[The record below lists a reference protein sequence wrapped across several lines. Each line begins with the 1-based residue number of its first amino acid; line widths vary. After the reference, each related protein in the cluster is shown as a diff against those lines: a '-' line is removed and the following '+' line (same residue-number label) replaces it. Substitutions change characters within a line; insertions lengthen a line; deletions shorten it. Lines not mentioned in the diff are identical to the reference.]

1 MKIYNLMRRLSE
13 KHELHLLTFAEDKD
27 DFGRIDKI
35 EPFFKSINV
44 LHLPKWRSYW
54 SCLVAVFQN
63 VPFQVAYFRSGKM
76 KRALSDFIRT
86 NKIDLVYVQ
95 HIRMAQYALDL
106 DMPKILDLPDAFSLY
121 WTRRKN
127 TKRPW
132 YNRLFDPIELNRLK
146 KYETRMRVF
155 SLNLACSVEDRD
167 YLRTSYMKAKFELLR
182 NGVDLETFKFN
193 DHDYGNDHTLL
204 FTGNM
209 DYAPNVDAVHYFVEE
224 IFPQIKKEMS
234 GVRLVIAGQ
243 RPIESVRRLAGE
255 SIEVTGFVQDIAEMY
270 NKASVV
276 IAPLRFGAGTQN
288 KVLEA
293 MAMGVPVVCTDIG
306 FKGLE
311 LISGQGVI
319 HAPEKNDFIKA
330 VISLLK
336 DQELREKVGQEGL
349 QIARE
354 KFSWDGIS
362 RQLESYWEQVLHE

>member
-1 MKIYNLMRRLSE
+1 
-13 KHELHLLTFAEDKD
+13 
-27 DFGRIDKI
+27 
-35 EPFFKSINV
+35 
-44 LHLPKWRSYW
+44 
-54 SCLVAVFQN
+54 
-63 VPFQVAYFRSGKM
+63 
-76 KRALSDFIRT
+76 
-86 NKIDLVYVQ
+86 
-95 HIRMAQYALDL
+95 MAQYALDL
-106 DMPKILDLPDAFSLY
+106 DLPKILDLPDAFSLY

-132 YNRLFDPIELNRLK
+132 YNRLFDPIELKRLK

-167 YLRTSYMKAKFELLR
+167 YLRSSYKDADFELLR

-193 DHDYGNDHTLL
+193 AHDYGKDHTIL

-234 GVRLVIAGQ
+234 GVRLIIAGQ
-243 RPIESVRRLAGE
+243 RPIESVRRLANE
-255 SIEVTGFVQDIAEMY
+255 TIEVTGFVQDIAEMY
-270 NKASVV
+270 NSASVV

-336 DQELREKVGQEGL
+336 DRELREKVGQEGL

-362 RQLESYWEQVLHE
+362 KQLESYWEQVLHE